1 MAAWI
6 PITLFAAF
14 VQNLRFMLQ
23 RHLKATRLSTG
34 GATFARFVFSAP
46 LVAVIVAGYLGVT
59 GQGLP
64 AFPPRFWMFAMAGG
78 LAQILATMCVVAL
91 FAHRNFAV
99 GITFK
104 KTEVLQ
110 TALIG
115 LLVLGEAVSA
125 AGLVAIMVGF
135 VGVVLLSDAPAAGS
149 GLPWHR
155 RIGNRAAGLG
165 LASGVLFAIS
175 ATGYRGATLALG
187 LEDVFLRAA
196 LTLAV
201 VTAAQSV
208 TMAAWL
214 SWRERGEIG
223 RVFANWRVTGL
234 VGLSSMLG
242 SMGWFLAF
250 TLQKAAYVKALG
262 QVELIFSFLAA
273 TFVFREK
280 TSPRELL
287 AMGFLS
293 ASILLL
299 ILAL

>member
-1 MAAWI
+1 MAPWI

-23 RHLKATRLSTG
+23 KHLKATRLSTG

-46 LVAVIVAGYLGVT
+46 LVAAIVAGYLLAT

-64 AFPPRFWMFAMAGG
+64 GFTVRFWVFAMAGG

-91 FAHRNFAV
+91 FSHRNFAV

-110 TALIG
+110 TALVG
-115 LLVLGEAVSA
+115 FVVLGEGVSPG
-125 AGLVAIMVGF
+125 GLLAILVGF
-135 VGVVLLSDAPAAGS
+135 AGVVLLSDTPSAG
-149 GLPWHR
+149 GPPWHR
-155 RIGNRAAGLG
+155 RLFNRAAGLG
-165 LASGVLFAIS
+165 LASGVLFAVS

-187 LEDVFLRAA
+187 LDDVFLRAA

-201 VTAAQSV
+201 VTAAQSLA
-208 TMAAWL
+208 MAAWL
-214 SWRERGEIG
+214 AWREKGEIT
-223 RVFANWRVTGL
+223 RVLRHWRVAGL
-234 VGLSSMLG
+234 VGVTSMLG
-242 SMGWFLAF
+242 SGGWFLAF
-250 TLQKAAYVKALG
+250 TLQTAAYVKALG

-273 TFVFREK
+273 TFVFKEK
-280 TSPRELL
+280 TSPRELV
-287 AMGFLS
+287 AMGFLT
-293 ASILLL
+293 ASILIL

>member
-6 PITLFAAF
+6 PITLFAAL

-23 RHLKATRLSTG
+23 RHLKATRLSTAG
-34 GATFARFVFSAP
+34 TTFARFVFSAP
-46 LVAVIVAGYLGVT
+46 LVGLLVGAYLAAT
-59 GQGLP
+59 GQVLP
-64 AFPPRFWMFAMAGG
+64 AFTGAFWAFALVGG

-91 FAHRNFAV
+91 FSHRNFAV

-110 TALIG
+110 TALVSF
-115 LLVLGEAVSA
+115 LVLGEGVSPGGLA
-125 AGLVAIMVGF
+125 AILVGF
-135 VGVVLLSDAPAAGS
+135 AGVVLLSDTPLARG
-149 GLPWHR
+149 GRWHR
-155 RIGNRAAGLG
+155 RLVNRAAGLG

-187 LEDVFLRAA
+187 LDDPVLRAA

-201 VTAAQSV
+201 VTAAQSLA
-208 TMAAWL
+208 MAAWL
-214 SWRERGEIG
+214 AWREPGELG
-223 RVFANWRVTGL
+223 RVLRHWRVAGL
-234 VGLSSMLG
+234 VGVTSMLG
-242 SMGWFLAF
+242 SGAWFLAF

-280 TSPRELL
+280 TTPRELI
-287 AMGFLS
+287 AMGLLT
-293 ASILLL
+293 ASVL
-299 ILAL
+299 ILILTL

>member
-46 LVAVIVAGYLGVT
+46 LVALIVAAYLGVT

-64 AFPPRFWMFAMAGG
+64 EFTLRFWVFAMAGG
-78 LAQILATMCVVAL
+78 LSQILATMCVVAL
-91 FAHRNFAV
+91 FSHRNFAV

-110 TALIG
+110 TALVS
-115 LLVLGEAVSA
+115 LLVLGEAVSFG
-125 AGLVAIMVGF
+125 GLVAILVGF
-135 VGVVLLSDAPAAGS
+135 VGVVLLSDAPMPGGVA
-149 GLPWHR
+149 WHR
-155 RIGNRAAGLG
+155 RVFNRAAGLG
-165 LASGVLFAIS
+165 LGSGVLFAIS
-175 ATGYRGATLALG
+175 ATGYRGATLSLG
-187 LEDVFLRAA
+187 LDDVVLRAG

-201 VTAAQSV
+201 VTTAQSLA
-208 TMAAWL
+208 MAAWL
-214 SWRERGEIG
+214 AWREQGEIG
-223 RVFANWRVTGL
+223 RVLRHWRVAGL
-234 VGLSSMLG
+234 VGLTSMLG
-242 SMGWFLAF
+242 SGAWFLAF

-273 TFVFREK
+273 TFVFKER
-280 TSPRELL
+280 TTPRELL
-287 AMGFLS
+287 AMGVLT
-293 ASILLL
+293 ASILIL